1 MKARYYKNWKY
12 GMHADIELLLA
23 NKLYLKHRSELF
35 KKHRNGWWY
44 YWENRQSRKSKEF
57 GHEQFMR
64 AIITDYDE

>member
-1 MKARYYKNWKY
+1 
-12 GMHADIELLLA
+12 MHADIELLLS